1 MDYDDYYAMY
11 YYQETQPT
19 TGRIESIDI
28 ASSVQINLETQQS
41 SPKDENL
48 EKEKPAI
55 LYQNQNQGVEESST
69 MQTVAE
75 LLTQAI
81 EIVDQESEVSKPK
94 EEEKSGNIIILKAK
108 KTKKRIRQ

>member
-1 MDYDDYYAMY
+1 
-11 YYQETQPT
+11 
-19 TGRIESIDI
+19 
-28 ASSVQINLETQQS
+28 
-41 SPKDENL
+41 
-48 EKEKPAI
+48 
-55 LYQNQNQGVEESST
+55 

-108 KTKKRIRQ
+108 KTKKRIR